1 MLDRIARFCVR
12 RRGLVLIAWVAVLI
26 VLNVVANG
34 IVGSNYRADM
44 KLPNS
49 ESRDV
54 QRPAGSGEPGSRRLQ
69 RADRVRGA
77 SRAST
82 TRR

>member
-44 KLPNS
+44 KLP
-49 ESRDV
+49 E
-54 QRPAGSGEPGSRRLQ
+54 QR
-69 RADRVRGA
+69 V
-77 SRAST
+77 T
-82 TRR
+82 